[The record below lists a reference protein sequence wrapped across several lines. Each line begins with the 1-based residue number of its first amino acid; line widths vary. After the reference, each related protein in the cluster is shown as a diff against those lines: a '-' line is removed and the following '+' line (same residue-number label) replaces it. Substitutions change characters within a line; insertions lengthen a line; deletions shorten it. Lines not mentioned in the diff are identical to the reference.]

1 VPRVALAFPTA
12 LLVAGLGLLAA
23 CGNEEAGAAATVTQ
37 SGTPTTVDCPGKAT
51 PVRLPPG
58 FAAPL
63 PAGTVVVAVQQ
74 RADGTTVVTG
84 VVPTAEA
91 AALKQLQRSYSS
103 GGWKL
108 TEGETEARD
117 AESNFTGAGITG
129 RWGIRQLSDCSPT
142 ATRID
147 LVTRA
152 A

>member
-1 VPRVALAFPTA
+1 VPRLALALPTA
-12 LLVAGLGLLAA
+12 LLVTGLGLLTA
-23 CGNEEAGAAATVTQ
+23 CGDDEAGAKAIQ
-37 SGTPTTVDCPGKAT
+37 SGTPQTVDCPGKAT
-51 PVRLPPG
+51 PVQLPPG

-63 PAGTVVVAVQQ
+63 PAGTVVVAVQK
-74 RADGTTVVTG
+74 RNDGTTVVTG
-84 VVPTAEA
+84 VIPTAEA
-91 AALKQLQRSYSS
+91 AALKELQHAYSS

-117 AESNFTGAGITG
+117 AESNFTGTGITG
-129 RWGIRQLSDCSPT
+129 RWGIRELSDCTPT

>member
-1 VPRVALAFPTA
+1 MPRIARALAAA
-12 LLVAGLGLLAA
+12 LLVSGLGLLTA
-23 CGNEEAGAAATVTQ
+23 CGDGDADAAAAVR
-37 SGTPTTVDCPGKAT
+37 SGTPQTVDCPGKAT
-51 PVRLPPG
+51 PVQLPQG

-63 PAGTVVVAVQQ
+63 PAGTIVVAVQK
-74 RADGTTVVTG
+74 RDDGTTVVTG
-84 VVPTAEA
+84 VLPVAEA
-91 AALKQLQRSYSS
+91 AALKDLQHAYAS

-117 AESNFTGAGITG
+117 AESNFTGNGITG
-129 RWGIRQLSDCSPT
+129 RWGIRELSDCTPT